1 MSPILAI
8 SKPALLWLNS
18 RMPRAIDIHIH
29 PPRGVPPSQAEQAMS
44 AYFKS
49 GPRPVDPQEMAD
61 YYIER
66 DIFGVLVD
74 IDDSSVTGRKF
85 EGNDYI
91 ASLVDRWPEQFLGFA
106 SVDPHQGRLAVRE
119 LERAVRELGLKG
131 LKLHPSTQQFFPNDR
146 AYYPLWEKAAEL
158 EIPVMFHTGMTGVG
172 ARQPGGGGIKF
183 DYCRP
188 IPYID
193 DIAADFPT
201 LKIIMAHPS
210 FPWVTEQLAILNHK
224 PNVWMDLSGWSPLY
238 FDPMLIQYANFLI
251 SDRVLFGSDYPVI
264 QPDRWLKDWKEVS
277 FRDEVRRGILFENA
291 NRLLGLDLTY
301 SGDL

>member
-1 MSPILAI
+1 M
-8 SKPALLWLNS
+8 WLNT
-18 RMPRAIDIHIH
+18 RMARAIDIHIH
-29 PPRGVPPSQAEQAMS
+29 PPRGVPPSQSEQAMS

-49 GPRPVDPQEMAD
+49 GPRPVDPQEMAE

-106 SVDPHQGRLAVRE
+106 SVDPHKGKLAVRE
-119 LERAVRELGLKG
+119 LERAVTELGLKG
-131 LKLHPSTQQFFPNDR
+131 LKLHPSTQRFFPNDR
-146 AYYPLWEKAAEL
+146 ALYPLWEKATEL

-172 ARQPGGGGIKF
+172 ARQPGGGGITF
-183 DYCRP
+183 EYCRP

-193 DIAADFPT
+193 DIAAAFPS
-201 LKIIMAHPS
+201 LQIVMAHPS
-210 FPWVTEQLAILNHK
+210 FPWVAEQLAILNHK

-238 FDPMLIQYANFLI
+238 FDPLLIQYANFLI

-277 FRDEVRRGILFENA
+277 FRDEVRRGILFDNA